1 MELLREF
8 RHADRTSPS
17 RTGREF
23 PMNLSDISTRLGLS
37 VSTISRALRN
47 AEGVDSKTRSRV
59 VAEAARSGYKGRGNP
74 KGGKTRTFL
83 ALCRNDAG
91 TIPSGV
97 MEGMSQA
104 AIELNVSIL
113 THQTP
118 HDTPESI
125 LNPKLQPLALRAGQV
140 DGIVLLHEWP
150 EAVVAKLQQ
159 MLPVV
164 SLLLDY
170 SDVDV
175 AGIDAMEGME
185 TLVKHLNRTRP
196 GPVGYFGHCRDSAF
210 SGHLY
215 AAFTAVCPD
224 LNAGAHVELTSKI
237 LSGKAPLEAVS
248 AEFCRHAKKGIRSWV
263 CPDAACA
270 ELLAE
275 AGRSARL
282 DVPADLSVAV
292 FQPAIRP
299 SASSVRWTSLEVPA
313 EDLGIAAVRRLL
325 NRMEAPAESVRRIL
339 LKTRLAVGETTPE
352 VVRA

>member
-1 MELLREF
+1 MELLRES
-8 RHADRTSPS
+8 RHAERLFPPRADRES
-17 RTGREF
+17 
-23 PMNLSDISTRLGLS
+23 PMNLSDISKRLGLS
-37 VSTISRALRN
+37 VSTVSRALRN
-47 AEGVDSKTRSRV
+47 AEGVDAKTRSRV
-59 VAEAARSGYKGRGNP
+59 VAEAARAGYKGHGNP
-74 KGGKTRTFL
+74 KGGQTRTFL
-83 ALCRNDAG
+83 ALSHHDAG

-97 MEGMSQA
+97 MAGMSQA

-113 THQTP
+113 THQTA
-118 HDTPESI
+118 HDSPESI
-125 LNPKLQPLALRAGQV
+125 LNPKLQPPAMRAGQV

-185 TLVKHLNRTRP
+185 TLVKHLERTRP
-196 GPVGYFGHCRDSAF
+196 GPIGYFGFCRDSAF

-224 LNAGAHVELTSKI
+224 LNAGAHVELTSKM
-237 LSGKAPLEAVS
+237 LSGNAPLEAVS
-248 AEFCRHAKKGIRSWV
+248 AEFSLFAKKGIRSWV
-263 CPDAACA
+263 CPDVACA

-282 DVPADLSVAV
+282 HVPADLSVAV

-299 SASSVRWTSLEVPA
+299 STSSVRWTSLEVPA

-325 NRMEAPAESVRRIL
+325 NRVETPDESVRRIL
-339 LKTRLAVGETTPE
+339 LKARLSVGDTTPE
-352 VVRA
+352 TVRA